1 MFVHSR
7 GDWLHFFAYAR
18 EGRRMSEDLDVD
30 DKALNDLDGKLA
42 HLDIGTPTPEPK
54 KRSVSRG
61 RGRPKKPQ
69 PEPEP
74 QAELEGEAGGEVAPK
89 LPANE
94 KGRLIR
100 IITELKKKLGAV
112 GSGLEPSLSHSVEEL
127 QEEVDLLNHDLDSKR
142 GDQAI
147 KSLMLYVMPV
157 IEMVVTQMVPKDQ
170 LDLSTKYHLKNEAEE
185 NWVVF
190 EEAAQH
196 IAILHAEWFAIG
208 PWGTLAKAT
217 AGCALSC
224 DAKNKAYRARLVS
237 SPQQGQTASA
247 TALQ

>member
-1 MFVHSR
+1 
-7 GDWLHFFAYAR
+7 
-18 EGRRMSEDLDVD
+18 MSDDLDVD

-42 HLDIGTPTPEPK
+42 HLDIGTPAPEVK

-61 RGRPKKPQ
+61 RGRPKKQQ

-74 QAELEGEAGGEVAPK
+74 QPEPEGEPEGETPK

-112 GSGLEPSLSHSVEEL
+112 GSGLVPTLSHSVEEL

-147 KSLMLYVMPV
+147 KSLMLYAMPV
-157 IEMVVTQMVPKDQ
+157 LEMFITQMVPKDQ
-170 LDLSTKYHLKNEAEE
+170 VDVSTKFHLKNEVEE
-185 NWVVF
+185 NWVIF

-196 IAILHAEWFAIG
+196 IAILHSEWFAVG

-217 AGCALSC
+217 AGCVASC
-224 DAKNKAYRARLVS
+224 DAKNKAYRARLALAGA
-237 SPQQGQTASA
+237 QGQGQAASA

>member
-1 MFVHSR
+1 
-7 GDWLHFFAYAR
+7 
-18 EGRRMSEDLDVD
+18 MSEDLDVD

-74 QAELEGEAGGEVAPK
+74 QAEPELEGEVAPK

-147 KSLMLYVMPV
+147 KSLILYAMPV
-157 IEMVVTQMVPKDQ
+157 LEMMITQMVPKEQVDV
-170 LDLSTKYHLKNEAEE
+170 STKFHMKNEVEE
-185 NWVVF
+185 NWVIF

-217 AGCALSC
+217 AACVASC
-224 DAKNKAYRARLVS
+224 DAKNKAYRARLVAS
-237 SPQQGQTASA
+237 SQQGQAASA

>member
-1 MFVHSR
+1 
-7 GDWLHFFAYAR
+7 
-18 EGRRMSEDLDVD
+18 MSDPDLDVD

-61 RGRPKKPQ
+61 RGRPKKQPD
-69 PEPEP
+69 PEPAPEA
-74 QAELEGEAGGEVAPK
+74 AEEANAEVAPK
-89 LPANE
+89 LPAGE

-112 GSGLEPSLSHSVEEL
+112 GSGLEPSLSNTVEEL

-147 KSLMLYVMPV
+147 KSLIIYAMPLL
-157 IEMVVTQMVPKDQ
+157 EMAISQMIPKEQFDV
-170 LDLSTKYHLKNEAEE
+170 SSKYHLKNEVEE

-196 IAILHAEWFAIG
+196 IAILHAEWFAVG

-217 AGCALSC
+217 AGCAVSC
-224 DAKNKAYRARLVS
+224 DAKNKAYRARMA
-237 SPQQGQTASA
+237 PQAQAPAASA